1 MATGYPVLDT
11 LENLANDYAAQLSAA
26 IANGDAQAIAQN
38 RSNLTEIFKSLSNKQ
53 TQFESRIADAK
64 ANGDTELLAEL
75 RLKNTATIKLLNT
88 TAAYLDSKTAD
99 PGSNTATDAVVTDSD
114 QTGTTVPTGT
124 TKLTKEETNNIDPYN
139 PNAWGSEGAAV
150 PYKPNPA
157 QQATLKSPTSTGNQA
172 GGPLTKADQS
182 NKKNTSTAED
192 TAEITYK
199 TTENRLHQY
208 NNYTYGLSLHALTQ
222 ADYKQLNNNPKQF
235 KINHTLISS
244 ASRHH
249 ATRSEFFTDDFY
261 FEELKLGT
269 VIGLN
274 ATSRS
279 GNAIEISF
287 TIIEPYGMTL
297 INRLLDLS
305 EKTLQIENYLQVPYL
320 LEIDFFGYNDA
331 GAQEKKIAELNK
343 KIPIKLINMKMR
355 ATVKGTEY
363 QITAVPFNHQAN
375 FSNTQSLKTTVEV
388 TAGTVGEYLNEQGA
402 NAATIKSFANSIQ
415 TEVKKDDERKEAIA
429 SIKITNY
436 DDGTELVKDSDPT
449 LKTKQATTPVV
460 KDKTSTPAGSASN
473 LNFVIKT
480 DQGLA
485 AAYNAW
491 YQALIINKE
500 KNITVPDEIFF
511 KITSDKIKNALLVP
525 PKKLNENKKPMNDD
539 PSAIAV
545 QLKNDNPNGPAA
557 VQSGQETRQ
566 TFTVNAGTS
575 IQSIV
580 EQVITNS
587 EYITNQLK
595 RDGDQNKDM
604 SIPTSAKDLSKAV
617 GNKNINWFKVVPHI
631 ELTKFDNQRQAWGKK
646 ITFII
651 SEYIYYNT
659 SDDRAAK
666 SQLPNAVKDYQ
677 YFYTGKNQDVISFD
691 IDFNALFFTAIQV
704 DKNAKAATSKA
715 LNNNDANTASDSSE
729 ISIKTGYGNPTNP
742 EQIPMPLN
750 VSNSSGGNLGSAEA
764 QKNTSFRDS
773 LYSQMGG
780 DMLNLKLNI
789 IGDPDFIKQDD
800 ILYTALTTDYKPN
813 QQFVDGE
820 ASSLVMDR
828 GAIYCRVTFK
838 TPADINEAT
847 GGLAYY
853 KGDST
858 SSFSGLYRVL
868 KVSSE
873 FRSGK
878 FMQTLETVRQ
888 INQPGDGKKSTDNVE
903 RDKTIKAPEQSKNAK
918 QKTNNVNL
926 STARVEEKTRIKTK
940 EKFKT
945 PPVATT
951 VLREL
956 PESDLGT
963 FDLQTVVDT
972 AVTVAIG
979 DNSLATGESI
989 IGYSI

>member
-1 MATGYPVLDT
+1 MPISRLNPVVSQI
-11 LENLANDYAAQLSAA
+11 NAAS
-26 IANGDAQAIAQN
+26 
-38 RSNLTEIFKSLSNKQ
+38 
-53 TQFESRIADAK
+53 
-64 ANGDTELLAEL
+64 
-75 RLKNTATIKLLNT
+75 
-88 TAAYLDSKTAD
+88 SK
-99 PGSNTATDAVVTDSD
+99 TATDAVVEGSD
-114 QTGTTVPTGT
+114 QTGTKVPTGA
-124 TKLTKEETNNIDPYN
+124 KELTIEESTRIDPYN

-150 PYKPNPA
+150 PYTPKFSKQSA
-157 QQATLKSPTSTGNQA
+157 STGNQA
-172 GGPLTKADQS
+172 GGELTVADQS
-182 NKKNTSTAED
+182 NKKNTSTAQD
-192 TAEITYK
+192 TAEITYR

-222 ADYKQLNNNPKQF
+222 ADYKQLNNSPKQF

-261 FEELKLGT
+261 FEELKLST
-269 VIGLN
+269 VIGPN

-305 EKTLQIENYLQVPYL
+305 EKTLQVENYLQVPYL
-320 LEIDFFGYNDA
+320 LEIDFFGYNNA

-375 FSNTQSLKTTVEV
+375 FYNTQSLKTTVEV

-402 NAATIKSFANSIQ
+402 NAATTKSANSVYADIKTDNQ
-415 TEVKKDDERKEAIA
+415 RKESKKELSGLTKEAEELALAAQSSTPLPNKQAVTEVDYDQLGNAI
-429 SIKITNY
+429 
-436 DDGTELVKDSDPT
+436 GTRTVSSSSSDP
-449 LKTKQATTPVV
+449 KPV
-460 KDKTSTPAGSASN
+460 SAGEVPN

-511 KITSDKIKNALLVP
+511 KITSNNIKNALLVP
-525 PKKLNENKKPMNDD
+525 PKKINENKKPMNDNS
-539 PSAIAV
+539 SAITV

-587 EYITNQLK
+587 EFITNQLK

-631 ELTKFDNQRQAWGKK
+631 ELTKFDTQRQAWGKK

-677 YFYTGKNQDVISFD
+677 YFYTGKNQDVIV
-691 IDFNALFFTAIQV
+691 LQYKWTR
-704 DKNAKAATSKA
+704 
-715 LNNNDANTASDSSE
+715 
-729 ISIKTGYGNPTNP
+729 
-742 EQIPMPLN
+742 MP
-750 VSNSSGGNLGSAEA
+750 
-764 QKNTSFRDS
+764 R
-773 LYSQMGG
+773 
-780 DMLNLKLNI
+780 
-789 IGDPDFIKQDD
+789 
-800 ILYTALTTDYKPN
+800 
-813 QQFVDGE
+813 QQ
-820 ASSLVMDR
+820 
-828 GAIYCRVTFK
+828 RV
-838 TPADINEAT
+838 
-847 GGLAYY
+847 
-853 KGDST
+853 
-858 SSFSGLYRVL
+858 R
-868 KVSSE
+868 
-873 FRSGK
+873 
-878 FMQTLETVRQ
+878 
-888 INQPGDGKKSTDNVE
+888 
-903 RDKTIKAPEQSKNAK
+903 
-918 QKTNNVNL
+918 L
-926 STARVEEKTRIKTK
+926 STAMMQTQPATRRKFQNNPDIKTQQTQNK
-940 EKFKT
+940 CPCLLT
-945 PPVATT
+945 
-951 VLREL
+951 L
-956 PESDLGT
+956 PIPA
-963 FDLQTVVDT
+963 VV
-972 AVTVAIG
+972 I
-979 DNSLATGESI
+979 
-989 IGYSI
+989 